1 MARTKQTARLT
12 DPVHGKAF
20 RAAMDRNAQ
29 IDKEKKR
36 EEKEKQEKWE
46 AKRRERQEQSIRGA
60 LAAHELLHYEDM
72 SQKLT
77 PTAYTLHIRQG
88 SKVLLVLADG
98 GGRLEV
104 NVESVDDKEFRGIVA
119 LEGPREKGQKVI
131 APRRC
136 VHMVL

>member
-12 DPVHGKAF
+12 DPVHGKDF
-20 RAAMDRNAQ
+20 RAAMDRRSE
-29 IDKEKKR
+29 IDKERER

-77 PTAYTLHIRQG
+77 LAAYTLHIRRG
-88 SKVLLVLADG
+88 SKVLLRLANG

-104 NVESVDDKEFRGIVA
+104 NIESVDDKEFRGIVA
-119 LEGPREKGQKVI
+119 LEGPREKDRKVI
-131 APRRC
+131 AARRC
-136 VHMVL
+136 VHMVV